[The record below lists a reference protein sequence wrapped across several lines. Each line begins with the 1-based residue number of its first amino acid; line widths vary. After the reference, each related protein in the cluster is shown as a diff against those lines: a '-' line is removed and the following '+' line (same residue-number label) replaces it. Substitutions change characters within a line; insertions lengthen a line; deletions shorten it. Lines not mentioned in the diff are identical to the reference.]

1 MAAPSPGVAPSQAPV
16 LMDVKACEQWLA
28 HASLADPRQACQ
40 SLTTLLEELEE
51 RPPHEAAC
59 LEILE
64 RLRDPITV
72 ANTAHARKFTGRP
85 LPLREH
91 EAQAFDEVFD
101 LWSAYARGFRRL
113 LRAAVDT
120 GEPSMRPHVGLL
132 CERAAS
138 CTAELISTHYRARRE
153 VDSEHW
159 QALHE
164 LYRLAD
170 AEGVAEQAVPVKRRS
185 THMASLEQV
194 YVRALLIELAHPYAL
209 SARDLQWTRRWAGLW
224 AHKVELGLSLPAPQG
239 YAVDLAGEAPPTWTR
254 LEAAAPTL
262 RFLDT
267 TALRR
272 SVKARVRK
280 LDAGEAPE
288 SLGLGKDVIGEDAA
302 RLLAQL
308 LRAWTEPPASR
319 QFTRRIAP
327 GRTEVLVG
335 LDVIHAACGG
345 KLPRSAGGHWDYS
358 RRDAEQIAIYGAVAG
373 AETATPS
380 VAAEKWD
387 TLDESANGFKLRRKS
402 AGERVAHRQLIAA
415 KPEGARAFI
424 LSEVRWLMVGID
436 RALTIGA
443 HALPGLAEPVSARAR
458 WAGRGA
464 PEPFVHAFLISS
476 LPGGSPSLV
485 LPAGR
490 FQQGRYFELRVN
502 DELRCVRLD
511 ALLQH
516 GADFDRVAFTA
527 CDQQS
532 AAEQPS
538 P

>member
-1 MAAPSPGVAPSQAPV
+1 MAVSPPGVALSQAPA

-40 SLTTLLEELEE
+40 ALTTLLEELEE
-51 RPPHEAAC
+51 RPPHEAAH

-64 RLRDPITV
+64 RLRDPIAI

-85 LPLREH
+85 LPLRDH

-101 LWSAYARGFRRL
+101 LWTAYARAFRRL
-113 LRAAVDT
+113 LRAAVEN
-120 GEPSMRPHVGLL
+120 GEPAMRPHVGLL

-138 CTAELISTHYRARRE
+138 CTAELITTHYRARRE

-159 QALHE
+159 QSLHE

-185 THMASLEQV
+185 AHMASLEKV
-194 YVRALLIELAHPYAL
+194 YLRALLIELANPYSL

-224 AHKVELGLSLPAPQG
+224 GHKVELGLSLSAPQG
-239 YAVDLAGEAPPTWTR
+239 YAVDLAGEAPPSWTR

-280 LDAGEAPE
+280 LEAGEDPDA
-288 SLGLGKDVIGEDAA
+288 LGLGKDVIGEDAA

-308 LRAWTEPPASR
+308 LRAWTEPPTTR
-319 QFTRRIAP
+319 QFARRIAP
-327 GRTEVLVG
+327 GRTELVVG

-345 KLPRSAGGHWDYS
+345 KLSRAAGGHWDYS
-358 RRDAEQIAIYGAVAG
+358 RRDAEQIAIYGAVADAG
-373 AETATPS
+373 EAKPS
-380 VAAEKWD
+380 FTAEKWD
-387 TLDESANGFKLRRKS
+387 TLDESANGFKLRRKG
-402 AGERVAHRQLIAA
+402 AGERVAHRQLVAA
-415 KPEGARAFI
+415 KPQGARAFI
-424 LSEVRWLMVGID
+424 LSEVRWLCVGID

-443 HALPGLAEPVSARAR
+443 HALPGLAEPVSARPR

-490 FQQGRYFELRVN
+490 FQQGRELELRVN
-502 DELRCVRLD
+502 DEVRRVRLD